1 MEEDSRREDGQR
13 GERRGPSMFMFQ
25 RDASWPSSS
34 SLEALSDAVQT
45 QCSCTLPRTQLDSSR
60 RHLLMPNGPADS
72 PWNGGHPPA
81 APTYPSAPG
90 DHCNQMDALEC
101 STRRPAIP
109 VTASPL
115 ALIIPPPCVSF
126 LHRITSPA
134 STYGRRC
141 PRASNHAVTCRSDR
155 SLCFLCQTAA
165 DPSS

>member
-1 MEEDSRREDGQR
+1 MKTDKKEKEGDKHVYVPARRVVVIQFLPGSAV
-13 GERRGPSMFMFQ
+13 RRS
-25 RDASWPSSS
+25 A
-34 SLEALSDAVQT
+34 DAVQ
-45 QCSCTLPRTQLDSSR
+45 LHPPRTQLSSR
-60 RHLLMPNGPADS
+60 HHLLMPNGPADS
-72 PWNGGHPPA
+72 PWNGTHQQHPSA
-81 APTYPSAPG
+81 APISKHPATTATRWIG
-90 DHCNQMDALEC
+90 ALEC

-115 ALIIPPPCVSF
+115 ALIISPPCVSF